1 MSDYP
6 KLSNVIS
13 AFYNSGQAGRQ
24 HRSYYTEGLLNN
36 VLCGIKPGD
45 VVSISGMGTNDTSS
59 TKDEFKEY
67 NNIYIDAIKAM
78 GAKVILAVT
87 HRQVIT
93 AQLKTR
99 FMTQIMYCSKV

>member
-1 MSDYP
+1 
-6 KLSNVIS
+6 
-13 AFYNSGQAGRQ
+13 
-24 HRSYYTEGLLNN
+24 
-36 VLCGIKPGD
+36 
-45 VVSISGMGTNDTSS
+45 MGTNDTSS